1 MAGATGIEWTES
13 TWNPTTGCSKVS
25 AGCANCYADALS
37 SRLRAMGV
45 AKYAAGF
52 AFKQHD
58 SEVGRPLR
66 WRRPRRIFVNSMSDL
81 FHEQA
86 DDAFVGR
93 CFDTMVRA
101 RWHTYQVLTKRPGR
115 MSDFSARFE
124 NLCGFR
130 VPPHV
135 WLGTSVEDGRA
146 AGRIAELRRARCH
159 VRFVSFEPL
168 IGEIPRGTDLRG
180 IDWAIIGGESG
191 PGHRPVR
198 PEWVDSLVGMCR
210 RAGAAVFFKQWGGP
224 RPHSGGRLLHGTEYS
239 EYPAV
244 PEAPPAEREAM
255 ESYIKAAGRAAPA
268 PAVGWRRGLSR
279 RG

>member
-1 MAGATGIEWTES
+1 MADATGIEWTES

-52 AFKQHD
+52 EFAQHD
-58 SEVGRPLR
+58 SEADRPLR

-81 FHEQA
+81 FHERA

-93 CFDTMVRA
+93 CFDTMIRA
-101 RWHTYQVLTKRPGR
+101 RWHTYQVLTKRPAR
-115 MSDFSARFE
+115 MAEFAARFE
-124 NLCGFR
+124 ALCGFR

-146 AGRIAELRRARCH
+146 AGRIDELRRVRCH

-168 IGEIPRGTDLRG
+168 IGEIPRATDLRG

-191 PGHRPVR
+191 PRRRPVS
-198 PEWVDSLVGMCR
+198 PEWVDSLIGMCR
-210 RAGAAVFFKQWGGP
+210 RDGAAVFFKQWGGP
-224 RPHSGGRLLHGTEYS
+224 RPHSGGRLVHGAEYS

-244 PEAPPAEREAM
+244 PEAPPAEKRAM
-255 ESYIKAAGRAAPA
+255 ESYIGAPGRAAPDA
-268 PAVGWRRGLSR
+268 SLVAAS
-279 RG
+279 

>member
-1 MAGATGIEWTES
+1 MADATGIEWTES
-13 TWNPTTGCSKVS
+13 TWNPTTGCSRVS

-52 AFKQHD
+52 AFAQHD
-58 SEVGRPLR
+58 AEAERPLR

-101 RWHTYQVLTKRPGR
+101 GWHTYQVLTKRPER
-115 MSDFSARFE
+115 MAAFAARFE
-124 NLCGFR
+124 RLCGFR

-135 WLGTSVEDGRA
+135 WLGTSVEDARTA
-146 AGRIAELRRARCH
+146 AARIGELRRVRCH

-168 IGEIPRGTDLRG
+168 IGEIPRRTSLRG

-191 PGHRPVR
+191 PRRRPVR
-198 PEWVDSLVGMCR
+198 PEWVDSLICTCR
-210 RAGAAVFFKQWGGP
+210 RDGVAVFFKQWGGP
-224 RPHSGGRLLHGTEYS
+224 RPHSGGRLVHGREYS

-244 PEAPPAEREAM
+244 PEAPPAEKRAM
-255 ESYIKAAGRAAPA
+255 ESYIGAAGREAPSMAA
-268 PAVGWRRGLSR
+268 G
-279 RG
+279 